1 MASKNDQQVIVL
13 QVLIYLIV
21 YVLFQNIIMVNLK
34 KRVEGNET
42 RIQRAQADYLEGV
55 RSVNSLEKSYREY
68 YNDYF
73 TRNYMSSK
81 LINKGEERYL
91 GEKITELS
99 MSNNIKL
106 SNINFSDSLENNTQK
121 YVLSTQ
127 FTADFYT
134 LKSFL
139 NDIDNLEKNI
149 NLDSITIRRSGNE
162 LDISASFSIYL
173 SK

>member
-1 MASKNDQQVIVL
+1 MASKNDQQIIVL
-13 QVLIYLIV
+13 QILIYLIV
-21 YVLFQNIIMVNLK
+21 YVLFQNITMVNLK

-55 RSVNSLEKSYREY
+55 RSVNSLERSYREY
-68 YNDYF
+68 YNLYF

-91 GEKITELS
+91 GEKITDLS

-106 SNINFSDSLENNTQK
+106 SNINFTDSIEDNTQK

-127 FTADFYT
+127 FTTDFYT

-173 SK
+173 SR